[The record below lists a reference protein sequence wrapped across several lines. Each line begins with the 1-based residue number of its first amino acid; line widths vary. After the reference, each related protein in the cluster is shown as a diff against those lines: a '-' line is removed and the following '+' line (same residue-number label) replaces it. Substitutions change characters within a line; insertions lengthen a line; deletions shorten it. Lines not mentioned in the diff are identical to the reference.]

1 MVDFYKCREIL
12 VFEIV
17 IMGEFIKI
25 DIMEE
30 IISLEIIIWEFFSGK
45 IIGLMI
51 VIIFKIE
58 IS

>member
-12 VFEIV
+12 VLEIV
-17 IMGEFIKI
+17 IMGEVIKI
-25 DIMEE
+25 GIMRK

-45 IIGLMI
+45 FIGLMI

>member
-12 VFEIV
+12 VLEIV
-17 IMGEFIKI
+17 IMGEVIKI
-25 DIMEE
+25 GIMGE

-51 VIIFKIE
+51 VIIFKRE